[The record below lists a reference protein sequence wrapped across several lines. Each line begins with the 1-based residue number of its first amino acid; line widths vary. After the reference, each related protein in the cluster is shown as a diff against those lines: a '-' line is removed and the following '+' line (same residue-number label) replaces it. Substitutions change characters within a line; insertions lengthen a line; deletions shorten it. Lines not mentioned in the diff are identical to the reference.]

1 MLAKG
6 DSRGVP
12 DPLPT
17 KMGSCVNHTHG
28 AGKGGQALHLQAGG
42 ESSPQEDEDTGTG
55 RKPVA

>member
-12 DPLPT
+12 DPLPMET
-17 KMGSCVNHTHG
+17 GSCVNHTHG
-28 AGKGGQALHLQAGG
+28 AGEGGQALRLQAGG
-42 ESSPQEDEDTGTG
+42 ESSPQEDEDTGAG